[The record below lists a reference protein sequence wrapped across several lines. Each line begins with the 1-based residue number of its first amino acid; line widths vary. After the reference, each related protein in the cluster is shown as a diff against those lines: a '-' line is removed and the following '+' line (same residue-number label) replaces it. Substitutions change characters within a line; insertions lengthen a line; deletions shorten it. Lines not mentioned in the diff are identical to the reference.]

1 MLNKETLRYKIE
13 GDTIRPLFSKVNGA
27 LLDVAEGL
35 LTFYRSQQG
44 STRNEIQDALTP
56 HLYRAHNLTIARGLN
71 KLIEDRCVFTDPRDR
86 RALREQVFAASAAAL
101 AGAKPDLRQHHK
113 DIAAELGMSS
123 KQLYDELYADLPN
136 AAVLEEFCELGGH
149 QLMQIFN
156 MAQAQGLLIYAQSME
171 IAIADTDVA
180 VRRRLLKA
188 MRFRR
193 LLAQVKQDDVGNL
206 IMSVSGPG
214 SVLEQHQRYGLQ
226 LALFLPAIACAA
238 DWAISAEVNCPKKEK
253 RSRVR
258 LQLDASSGLHG
269 ENKFLGYIPDEVT
282 GLLER
287 LQKQCPDWQCDDQA
301 PLVNL
306 ANGEILVPDLRIKT
320 DTHSYAVEFFHR
332 WHANMLRRRLQQME
346 RGELPDY
353 LVIGVDR
360 SVLKKKDFKDLAEH
374 PLLEQRGFLF
384 SDFPSPTAIKKC
396 LKGLQ

>member
-1 MLNKETLRYKIE
+1 MLNKETLRYKID

-44 STRNEIQDALTP
+44 ATRNEIQDALSP

-71 KLIEDRCVFTDPRDR
+71 KLIEDRCTFTDPRDR
-86 RALREQVFAASAAAL
+86 RSLRESVFAASAAAL
-101 AGAKPDLRQHHK
+101 STPQADLRQHHK
-113 DIAAELGMSS
+113 TIAAQLGLSS

-136 AAVLEEFCELGGH
+136 AAVLETPCDLGGR
-149 QLMQIFN
+149 QLMHTFN
-156 MAQAQGLLIYAQSME
+156 LAQAQGLLIYAQSME

-180 VRRRLLKA
+180 MRRRLLKA

-193 LLAQVKQDDVGNL
+193 LLATIKQDDLGNL
-206 IMSVSGPG
+206 ILSVSGPA

-226 LALFLPAIACAA
+226 LALFLPAIACTA
-238 DWAISAEVNCPKKEK
+238 DWAMSAEINPPRKEK

-258 LQLDASSGLHG
+258 LQLDASSGLQG
-269 ENKFLGYIPDEVT
+269 DNKFLGYIPDEVT

-301 PLVNL
+301 PLINV
-306 ANGEILVPDLRIKT
+306 ANGEIVVPDLRVHINGR
-320 DTHSYAVEFFHR
+320 SYAIELFHR
-332 WHANMLRRRLQQME
+332 WHAHALRRRLQQLE
-346 RGELPDY
+346 SAAVPDY
-353 LVIGVDR
+353 LIIGVDR
-360 SVLKKKDFKDLAEH
+360 SVLKKKDFQDMAEH
-374 PLLEQRGFLF
+374 PLLAQRGFLF

-396 LKGLQ
+396 LKSIL